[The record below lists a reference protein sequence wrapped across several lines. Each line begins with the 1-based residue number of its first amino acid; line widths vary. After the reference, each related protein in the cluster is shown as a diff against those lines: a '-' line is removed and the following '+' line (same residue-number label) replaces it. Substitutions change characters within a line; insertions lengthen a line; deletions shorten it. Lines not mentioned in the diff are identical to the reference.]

1 MKNIAIIKDCCEYAN
16 IPYPKAHKV
25 NFEDDNVWDD
35 MVKSPYGIFQF
46 ESEYSNDLLKKFNP
60 HKINDMNLV
69 NASLRPSGESY
80 RDRLLSG
87 EINKNPSEI
96 IDELLSENNGY
107 LVFQE
112 DTIAFL
118 QNICGLSG
126 SEADNIRR
134 AIGRKQKDRLEKAM
148 PDILEGYCNM
158 SNKERSVAEEEAK
171 VFLKIIEDSSSYQ
184 FGKNHSTGY
193 SMIGYY
199 CAMLRYY
206 YPLEFTTSY
215 LNNAKNDE
223 DISNGEEL
231 AKLKN
236 IKIKQPQF
244 RYSRSEYYMDKQ
256 TNSIYKGINSIKFL
270 NQQVADY
277 LYSLRDNQYDTFT
290 DLLIDLDKHINSKQL
305 TILIKLDFFNEF
317 GKSAKLLKTYENFS
331 NLYGKKQIN
340 KDKYPELNDTFKQ
353 FATKETASLFKFDDI
368 EVNIQMLKA
377 LESNLINEDLD
388 VAERIRAEF
397 EFTGSCNL
405 IDKRSP
411 RHCYVIDVN
420 LKYTP
425 TLKLYCLGSGN
436 TQDVKVNK
444 KIWNQ
449 NKVEAGDIIYLD
461 ELTKKSK
468 RKKVG
473 DKWIA
478 TDEFNLYAESYW
490 KV

>member
-1 MKNIAIIKDCCEYAN
+1 MKKTGTEQHIPKIKSGFIKTMKEKY
-16 IPYPKAHKV
+16 
-25 NFEDDNVWDD
+25 NV
-35 MVKSPYGIFQF
+35 PQ
-46 ESEYSNDLLKKFNP
+46 EE
-60 HKINDMNLV
+60 
-69 NASLRPSGESY
+69 
-80 RDRLLSG
+80 
-87 EINKNPSEI
+87 SEI
-96 IDELLSENNGY
+96 IITD
-107 LVFQE
+107 
-112 DTIAFL
+112 FL
-118 QNICGLSG
+118 QVISDASSYLFSLNHSEAYSYIGYICG
-126 SEADNIRR
+126 
-134 AIGRKQKDRLEKAM
+134 
-148 PDILEGYCNM
+148 Y
-158 SNKERSVAEEEAK
+158 
-171 VFLKIIEDSSSYQ
+171 
-184 FGKNHSTGY
+184 
-193 SMIGYY
+193 
-199 CAMLRYY
+199 LRYY
-206 YPLEFTTSY
+206 HPLEFLTVA
-215 LNNAKNDE
+215 LNIYENDIDKTKKIIDYANE
-223 DISNGEEL
+223 R
-231 AKLKN
+231 N
-236 IKIKQPQF
+236 IKIKKPQF

-331 NLYGKKQIN
+331 NLYGKKQIK

-388 VAERIRAEF
+388 IAERIRAEF

-436 TQDVKVNK
+436 TQDVKVTK

-449 NKVEAGDIIYLD
+449 NKLEAGDIIYLD

-468 RKKVG
+468 RKKFG